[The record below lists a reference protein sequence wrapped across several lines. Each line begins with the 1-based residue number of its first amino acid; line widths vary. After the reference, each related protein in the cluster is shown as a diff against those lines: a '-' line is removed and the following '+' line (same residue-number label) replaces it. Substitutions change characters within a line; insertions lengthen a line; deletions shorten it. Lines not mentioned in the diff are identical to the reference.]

1 MKTLL
6 RRLLAIALVIVL
18 AILGIKLW
26 QENRTAQA
34 YQKLART
41 VSSVTAVTVYNV
53 DGFRNVS
60 SNELSSALSASFP
73 LDVFI
78 NAAGNAEYHQWALWK
93 GSPLVILTLRDG
105 SQCRARFSYYGGFF
119 SLEGAPGIYV
129 VNGGY
134 DSEFFRTFR
143 SILEKQFSPK
153 QSKT

>member
-6 RRLLAIALVIVL
+6 RRLLAIAIVIAL
-18 AILGIKLW
+18 AFLGIKLW

-34 YQKLART
+34 YHKLART
-41 VSSVTAVTVYNV
+41 VSSVSSVTVYDV
-53 DGFRNVS
+53 SYYKNVS

-73 LDVFI
+73 LEVFI
-78 NAAGNAEYHQWALWK
+78 DAAGHAEYHQWGLWK

-119 SLEGAPGIYV
+119 SLEGVPGIYV
-129 VNGGY
+129 VNGGQ

-143 SILEKQFSPK
+143 SILEKQFVPK